1 MSGMRTVL
9 TSTAVVTC
17 VGIGFGMWSLMS
29 PGEERKRELLKV
41 IHHRHEPLLA
51 TGLYVVT
58 KPRLSKSLPHRGCPE
73 KPKMNASQR
82 G

>member
-29 PGEERKRELLKV
+29 PGEERKRELLKNLPESNPMRMEESMKKTAMLMQV
-41 IHHRHEPLLA
+41 LKEAAETSENLA
-51 TGLYVVT
+51 
-58 KPRLSKSLPHRGCPE
+58 RGPG
-73 KPKMNASQR
+73 K
-82 G
+82 